1 MKIEMKPLV
10 HSWNIEKEFGI
21 RVLDCEFTQ
30 MVENDSYVPLWLD
43 EDSSADLWED
53 IKYYTDKGDGES
65 AYVKRL
71 KNELDLIN
79 RFRAM
84 GYTDSILVFVSW

>member
-1 MKIEMKPLV
+1 MNIEMRPLV

-21 RVLDCEFTQ
+21 RVFDCEFTQ

-43 EDSSADLWED
+43 EDHRDELWED
-53 IKYYTDKGDGES
+53 IRYYTDKGDGES

-71 KNELDLIN
+71 ENELDLIN

>member
-1 MKIEMKPLV
+1 MRIEMKPIV
-10 HSWNIEKEFGI
+10 HSWEIEKEFGI
-21 RVLDCEFTQ
+21 DVLRCQFTQ

-43 EDSSADLWED
+43 EDRVDELRED
-53 IKYYTDKGDGES
+53 IKYYTDKGEGEA

-71 KNELDLIN
+71 ENELDLIN

-84 GYTDSILVFVSW
+84 GYTYSILVFVSW

>member
-1 MKIEMKPLV
+1 MKIEMTPV
-10 HSWNIEKEFGI
+10 VQSWSIEKEFGI
-21 RVLDCEFTQ
+21 CIFDCQFTQ

-43 EDSSADLWED
+43 DDRVNELWAD
-53 IKYYTDKGDGES
+53 IRYYIDKGESES

-71 KNELDLIN
+71 ENELDLIN

-84 GYTDSILVFVSW
+84 GYTDSILIFVSW

>member
-1 MKIEMKPLV
+1 MFIEMKPVV
-10 HSWNIEKEFGI
+10 HSYNIEKEFGI

-43 EDSSADLWED
+43 DDRVDELRED
-53 IKYYTDKGDGES
+53 IRYYTDKGDGES

-71 KNELDLIN
+71 ENELDLIN

-84 GYTDSILVFVSW
+84 GYTYSILVFIS

>member
-1 MKIEMKPLV
+1 MNIEMIPLV
-10 HSWNIEKEFGI
+10 NSWNIEKEFGI

-30 MVENDSYVPLWLD
+30 MVENNSYVPLWLD
-43 EDSSADLWED
+43 EDRRDELWED
-53 IKYYTDKGDGES
+53 IRYYTDKGDGES

-71 KNELDLIN
+71 ENELDLIN

-84 GYTDSILVFVSW
+84 GYTNSILVYVFW